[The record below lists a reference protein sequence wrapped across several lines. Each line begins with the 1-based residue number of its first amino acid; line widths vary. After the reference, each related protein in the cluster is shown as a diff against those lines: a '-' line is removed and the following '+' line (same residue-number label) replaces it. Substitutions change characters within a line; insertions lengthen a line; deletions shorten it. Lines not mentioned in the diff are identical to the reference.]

1 MGYVSDE
8 ALAGLYT
15 NAMCLVFPSFYEG
28 FGLPPLEA
36 MLLGCPVIASNR
48 SSLPE
53 VCGTAALFCDPS
65 DPTTIANSISFLVKN
80 PEKVSTMRMT
90 SKVHAENFT
99 WNKSATRLLQVLEK
113 SVTI

>member
-1 MGYVSDE
+1 
-8 ALAGLYT
+8 
-15 NAMCLVFPSFYEG
+15 MCLVFPSFYEG

-36 MLLGCPVIASNR
+36 MLLGCPVIASDC

-53 VCGTAALFCDPS
+53 VCGSAAMYCDPN

-80 PEKVSTMRMT
+80 PEKVSTMRAI

-99 WNKSATRLLQVLEK
+99 WNKSAKRLLSVLEK
-113 SVTI
+113 TVII